1 MHLLPPVALYK
12 EFINTL
18 AKKGDSVLTQEAFID
33 DHSVVFWNLMIYFKI
48 MKLPI
53 FILDQDYSAQYVR
66 VQASQIKKYLPSKVL
81 STAAGSKQQVPRS
94 SFGSKTRLDKDG
106 LKKLDAQH

>member
-1 MHLLPPVALYK
+1 MHLLPPCTLYK

-18 AKKGDSVLTQEAFID
+18 AKKGDSVLTSEVFMT
-33 DHSVVFWNLMIYFKI
+33 DHSVVFWNLLIYFRI

-53 FILDQDYSAQYVR
+53 FFLDQDYSAKHAR
-66 VQASQIKKYLPSKVL
+66 VQVSWIKKYLPSKVL
-81 STAAGSKQQVPRS
+81 MTSSTSKQNNRS

-106 LKKLDAQH
+106 L